1 MSGGDKPPAQI
12 QRELN
17 YCTKEESLEATT
29 KLMVVAVLN
38 YLCVTEEPEN
48 FNFGPGLSDDVAQWR
63 IQGGGGGGGDQGV
76 RIPPSAPTHIFHTV
90 RTTGARHERKPIAYA
105 LLGIIM

>member
-63 IQGGGGGGGDQGV
+63 IQGGGGGGGTRVFEYPPQ
-76 RIPPSAPTHIFHTV
+76 RQLIFFIPSE
-90 RTTGARHERKPIAYA
+90 RLAR
-105 LLGIIM
+105 GMSGSQ